1 MRTGSPRPRSPASA
15 SQTRHRGQGSGK
27 LSWQAHW
34 RNLDVVKITLGAKR
48 RGVKPN
54 LYSVKIVIYTA
65 DMARKPNTARTRV
78 RRTSDSAAPARVG
91 RKRSVL
97 RTAGSNELAPYHHGA
112 LRDALL
118 EAAERVL
125 ERDGLQGLTLRAVA
139 REAGVSHA
147 APTHHF
153 GDLTGLVSELAAIG
167 FRQFNAAMAVAG
179 SIEGSGLQKA
189 MARAKAYVA
198 YAQAHPG
205 IYGLMFRTER
215 LDMTRPSLHEAA
227 SASFAGLAGAI
238 GASRH
243 EPIREEALSLEQ
255 AAAIARAWSLVHGFT
270 MLLLDG
276 RLADILRRLP
286 KGTNAETL
294 LDAML
299 RSTVGRPPGA

>member
-1 MRTGSPRPRSPASA
+1 M
-15 SQTRHRGQGSGK
+15 
-27 LSWQAHW
+27 
-34 RNLDVVKITLGAKR
+34 AK
-48 RGVKPN
+48 KPG
-54 LYSVKIVIYTA
+54 
-65 DMARKPNTARTRV
+65 TARARAPRAATN
-78 RRTSDSAAPARVG
+78 AAPARGV
-91 RKRSVL
+91 RKKTAS
-97 RTAGSNELAPYHHGA
+97 RTAGSSAVTPYHHGA
-112 LRDALL
+112 LRAALL

-125 ERDGLQGLTLRAVA
+125 ERDGLAGLTLRAVA

-167 FRQFNAAMAVAG
+167 FRQFNAAMVTAG
-179 SIEGSGLQKA
+179 ASGTSPIEKA

-205 IYGLMFRTER
+205 MYGLMFRTER
-215 LDMTRPSLHEAA
+215 LDYSRPSLHEAA
-227 SASFAGLAGAI
+227 EASFAGLAGSI

-243 EPIREEALSLEQ
+243 EQIDQEALLLDQ

-276 RLADILRRLP
+276 RLTDILDRLP
-286 KGTNAETL
+286 EGTDAETL

-299 RSTVGRPPGA
+299 RSTVGKPPGR

>member
-1 MRTGSPRPRSPASA
+1 MTTKSNTRRIRIGRTANTPAPTRRP
-15 SQTRHRGQGSGK
+15 
-27 LSWQAHW
+27 
-34 RNLDVVKITLGAKR
+34 
-48 RGVKPN
+48 
-54 LYSVKIVIYTA
+54 
-65 DMARKPNTARTRV
+65 
-78 RRTSDSAAPARVG
+78 
-91 RKRSVL
+91 RKRSAP
-97 RTAGSNELAPYHHGA
+97 RTGAGSEDTPYHHGA

-125 ERDGLQGLTLRAVA
+125 ERDGLSGLTLRAVA

-167 FRQFNAAMAVAG
+167 FRQFNAAMVAAG
-179 SIEGSGLQKA
+179 AAGTSPIDKGIT
-189 MARAKAYVA
+189 RAKAYVA
-198 YAQAHPG
+198 FAQAHPG

-243 EPIREEALSLEQ
+243 EQIREEALSLEQ

-299 RSTVGRPPGA
+299 RMTAGRPGA

>member
-1 MRTGSPRPRSPASA
+1 
-15 SQTRHRGQGSGK
+15 
-27 LSWQAHW
+27 
-34 RNLDVVKITLGAKR
+34 
-48 RGVKPN
+48 
-54 LYSVKIVIYTA
+54 
-65 DMARKPNTARTRV
+65 MARKPNTVRARAPRATKRV
-78 RRTSDSAAPARVG
+78 APARKG
-91 RKRSVL
+91 LQRSAP
-97 RTAGSNELAPYHHGA
+97 RTAGASEDTPYHHGA

-125 ERDGLQGLTLRAVA
+125 ERDGLSGLTLRAVA

-153 GDLTGLVSELAAIG
+153 RDLTGLVSELAAIG
-167 FRQFNAAMAVAG
+167 FRQFNAAMAAAG
-179 SIEGSGLQKA
+179 AAGTSPIEKA

-205 IYGLMFRTER
+205 MYGLMFRTER

-227 SASFAGLAGAI
+227 TASFAGLAGAI

-243 EPIREEALSLEQ
+243 EQIHEEALSLEQ

-270 MLLLDG
+270 MLLLDD
-276 RLADILRRLP
+276 RLSDILRRLP
-286 KGTNAETL
+286 KGTDAETL

-299 RSTVGRPPGA
+299 KSTVGRPPGA